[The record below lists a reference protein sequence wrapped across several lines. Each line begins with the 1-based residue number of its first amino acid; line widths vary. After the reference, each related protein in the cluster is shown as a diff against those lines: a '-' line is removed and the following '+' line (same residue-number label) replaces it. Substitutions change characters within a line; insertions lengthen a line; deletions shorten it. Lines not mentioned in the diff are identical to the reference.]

1 MFKILLNAC
10 ITFLFQN
17 KGISCVYVSVIQT
30 PIFLF
35 MELIICLKLLLIRST
50 FLFGFSFW
58 PVSVLL
64 SFTDRNYSFNLSHF
78 KNKCSASPKRLYQI
92 YKMLKI
98 VLAQFSVEQETLAKM
113 VQRNT
118 ISYYTY
124 QPGSFFRI
132 ANHWFILSLRL

>member
-1 MFKILLNAC
+1 MRVALK
-10 ITFLFQN
+10 FLFQN
-17 KGISCVYVSVIQT
+17 KGILCVYVSVIQT

-58 PVSVLL
+58 PMPVLL
-64 SFTDRNYSFNLSHF
+64 SLTNRSYSFSFRHF

-98 VLAQFSVEQETLAKM
+98 VLAQFSVEQVTLAQM

-124 QPGSFFRI
+124 QSGSFFRI
-132 ANHWFILSLRL
+132 ANHQFILSLGV

>member
-1 MFKILLNAC
+1 MHVALK
-10 ITFLFQN
+10 FLFQN
-17 KGISCVYVSVIQT
+17 KGILCVYVSVIQT

-58 PVSVLL
+58 PVPVLL
-64 SFTDRNYSFNLSHF
+64 SFANRNYSFNLIHF

-98 VLAQFSVEQETLAKM
+98 VLAQFSVEQVTLAQM

-124 QPGSFFRI
+124 QSGSFLRI
-132 ANHWFILSLRL
+132 ANHQFILSLGV

>member
-1 MFKILLNAC
+1 MHVALK
-10 ITFLFQN
+10 FLFQN
-17 KGISCVYVSVIQT
+17 KVILCVYVSVIQT

-58 PVSVLL
+58 PVPVLL
-64 SFTDRNYSFNLSHF
+64 SFTNRNYSFNLSHF

-92 YKMLKI
+92 FKMLKI
-98 VLAQFSVEQETLAKM
+98 VLAQFSVEQVTLAQM

-124 QPGSFFRI
+124 QSGSFFRI
-132 ANHWFILSLRL
+132 ANHQFILSLGV